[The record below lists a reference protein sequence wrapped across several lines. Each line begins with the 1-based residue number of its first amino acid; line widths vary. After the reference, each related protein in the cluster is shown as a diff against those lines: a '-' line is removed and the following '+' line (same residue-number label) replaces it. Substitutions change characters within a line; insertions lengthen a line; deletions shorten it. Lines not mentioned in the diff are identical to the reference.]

1 MISKNIIKDIKEITT
16 KYEDILLVYIFGS
29 SIFHDT
35 YDDIDIGILLPSSKS
50 KYELSRFSM
59 KLARELEKKIGFI
72 SPIDV
77 KILNHTPIYFQYNVI
92 KNGELIYCKSEKIR
106 VQYEKK
112 VVGLYLDYKY
122 TLDWF
127 REQILERI

>member
-1 MISKNIIKDIKEITT
+1 MREIMISKNIIKDIKEITT

-72 SPIDV
+72 SHNNIYHIK
-77 KILNHTPIYFQYNVI
+77 KILPIPSS
-92 KNGELIYCKSEKIR
+92 KSHFLP
-106 VQYEKK
+106 QAS
-112 VVGLYLDYKY
+112 
-122 TLDWF
+122 
-127 REQILERI
+127 